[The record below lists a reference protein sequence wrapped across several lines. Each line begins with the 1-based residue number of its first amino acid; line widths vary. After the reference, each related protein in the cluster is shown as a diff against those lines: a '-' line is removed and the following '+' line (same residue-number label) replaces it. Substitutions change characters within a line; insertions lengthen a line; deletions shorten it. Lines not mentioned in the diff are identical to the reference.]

1 MQTQHCYLVLFQF
14 SVENVGRL
22 LVSVLER
29 NVLPQSHFCPVKP
42 GSNNPQR
49 TRQRLVQ
56 MDVPV

>member
-1 MQTQHCYLVLFQF
+1 MQTQHRYLVLLQL

-29 NVLPQSHFCPVKP
+29 NVLPQSHLRPVKP
-42 GSNNPQR
+42 GSNHSQR

>member
-1 MQTQHCYLVLFQF
+1 MLFQF

-29 NVLPQSHFCPVKP
+29 NVLPERHLCPVKP
-42 GSNNPQR
+42 GSDHSQR
-49 TRQRLVQ
+49 AGQRLVQ